1 VASIKQAAPNYVP
14 APSIED
20 VALGTAFS
28 GSRLV
33 EVQKDNLAVD
43 LLPSNIRALVS
54 INNLATSRG
63 ISAAQLRSELAV
75 GDTLSDALVVV
86 SKNVEKN
93 FVIVSA
99 LSRPATPKIQI
110 RSTQK
115 TQSESPLTLKS
126 LNIGDIVSGMVTAHT
141 VKHGLGCE
149 IQIGSAIR
157 GTLHPTDYS
166 DEFASGTSAYPP
178 ALGSMLKA
186 SIVDVDK
193 SHRRV
198 VLSTR
203 PSRLSGEA
211 SVSKIADPE
220 IKSLDDLNPGQRVRG
235 FVKSIADAGLFVS
248 ISRALDG
255 RVQIKELFDDVR
267 TIILPDDYGCP
278 PLIIFSYSTLRTGSR
293 SSA

>member
-1 VASIKQAAPNYVP
+1 
-14 APSIED
+14 
-20 VALGTAFS
+20 
-28 GSRLV
+28 
-33 EVQKDNLAVD
+33 
-43 LLPSNIRALVS
+43 
-54 INNLATSRG
+54 
-63 ISAAQLRSELAV
+63 
-75 GDTLSDALVVV
+75 
-86 SKNVEKN
+86 
-93 FVIVSA
+93 
-99 LSRPATPKIQI
+99 
-110 RSTQK
+110 
-115 TQSESPLTLKS
+115 